1 MTAEP
6 TLITGAGGQLG
17 HDLSRLLPRARALGR
32 GALDIT
38 DEVQLGSALVGVETV
53 FNCAAYNAVD
63 RAEEDSAGADLVNHL
78 GPARLARQCRQ
89 SGIRLIHFSTNYVF
103 DGRASSAYS
112 EADEPSPVGAYAQS
126 KRAGEEAVLRECPGA
141 LVVRSS
147 GLFGAVGS
155 AVKGGSFPERI
166 VASARAG
173 RDLAVVGDQRLNP
186 TWTGDLA
193 AASLALARS
202 GLTGIVHLVADGC
215 ASYFELAVATLE
227 LAGLQ
232 HVPVREVTSDAY
244 PTAAP
249 RPQNGCLTSNRV
261 PSLPHWRQGLAGY
274 WAAYQL
280 MSPASEQPM

>member
-17 HDLSRLLPRARALGR
+17 HDLSQLLPGARAMGR

-38 DEVQLGSALVGVETV
+38 DPIQLESALAGVETV
-53 FNCAAYNAVD
+53 FNCAADNAVD
-63 RAEEDSAGADLVNHL
+63 RAEEDSARADLVNHL
-78 GPARLARQCRQ
+78 GPARLARRCQQ

-112 EADEPSPVGAYAQS
+112 EADQPSPVGAYARS
-126 KRAGEEAVLRECPGA
+126 KRAGEEAVLRACPGA

-193 AASLALARS
+193 AASLALAS
-202 GLTGIVHLVADGC
+202 SDLTGIVHLIAD
-215 ASYFELAVATLE
+215 
-227 LAGLQ
+227 
-232 HVPVREVTSDAY
+232 
-244 PTAAP
+244 
-249 RPQNGCLTSNRV
+249 
-261 PSLPHWRQGLAGY
+261 
-274 WAAYQL
+274 
-280 MSPASEQPM
+280 